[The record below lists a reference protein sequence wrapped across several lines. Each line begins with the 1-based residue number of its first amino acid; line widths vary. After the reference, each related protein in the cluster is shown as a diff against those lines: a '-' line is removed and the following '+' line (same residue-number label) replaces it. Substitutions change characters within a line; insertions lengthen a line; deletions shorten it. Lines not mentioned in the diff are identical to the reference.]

1 MGTKTG
7 IHTQQKMQANP
18 QVPEDL
24 VLKKMGTEVTDQL
37 FILLRSSGFFVMI
50 DRIVD
55 EPTCDL
61 EEEEL
66 TTARHPV
73 NNSRDVSQ

>member
-1 MGTKTG
+1 MQARVLEDLFFKRMGTR
-7 IHTQQKMQANP
+7 
-18 QVPEDL
+18 
-24 VLKKMGTEVTDQL
+24 VTDQL
-37 FILLRSSGFFVMI
+37 FILLWSSGFFVMI
-50 DRIVD
+50 NRVVD

-73 NNSRDVSQ
+73 NNSGDASQ